1 MRSSVIN
8 TILQHKSKAIPN
20 PATKNDD
27 ESEANT
33 KYIVVENDK
42 RQIDKLCKNN
52 LGEAL

>member
-8 TILQHKSKAIPN
+8 KAKSKAIPN

-42 RQIDKLCKNN
+42 KTQIDKL
-52 LGEAL
+52 